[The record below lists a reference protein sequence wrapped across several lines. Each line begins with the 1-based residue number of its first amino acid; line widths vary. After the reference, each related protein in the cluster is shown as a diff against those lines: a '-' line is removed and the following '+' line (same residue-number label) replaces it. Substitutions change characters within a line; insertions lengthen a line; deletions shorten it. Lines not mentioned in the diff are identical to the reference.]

1 MAVEYGVAP
10 LELGLTREFSE
21 FCSNLK
27 FDDLPR
33 EVIEEAKRGIL
44 DWLGCAIAAS
54 DNPRIGSLIKTLT
67 EFSSNSGATLIG
79 QQNEVGPLEAAL
91 INGQMGHF
99 YDYDDTHMGG
109 VVLHTSSPVL
119 GAILSHFWDPAKPG
133 NMLKTL

>member
-33 EVIEEAKRGIL
+33 GVIEEAKRGIL

-54 DNPRIGSLIKTLT
+54 DNPRIGALIKNLNRI
-67 EFSSNSGATLIG
+67 F
-79 QQNEVGPLEAAL
+79 V
-91 INGQMGHF
+91 
-99 YDYDDTHMGG
+99 
-109 VVLHTSSPVL
+109 
-119 GAILSHFWDPAKPG
+119 K
-133 NMLKTL
+133 